1 MLSDWLR
8 EALEATGIKQAEL
21 ARLLTE
27 HLGRSIDRAAVN
39 KMVAGNRAIAADE
52 AFAIERITGW
62 EAPSEIEVPLKGYIG
77 AGETVVALDNGDP
90 DETVTAP
97 RDTRP
102 GTVAA
107 KVRGNSMF
115 PTLRDG
121 WIIYWSRMLPPH
133 ELLND
138 LCVVHLEDDRIL
150 VKILRAGAQPGLW
163 TLQSVNPAVPDM
175 EDEAV
180 RAVSPID
187 WIKPR

>member
-27 HLGRSIDRAAVN
+27 QLGRSIDRAAVN

-150 VKILRAGAQPGLW
+150 VKILRAGSRPDLW